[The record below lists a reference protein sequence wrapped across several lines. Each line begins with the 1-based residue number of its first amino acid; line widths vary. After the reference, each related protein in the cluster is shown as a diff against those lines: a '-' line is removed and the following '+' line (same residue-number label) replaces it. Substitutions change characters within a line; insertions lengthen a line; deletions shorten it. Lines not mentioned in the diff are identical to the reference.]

1 MPEQTAIATSQRR
14 NLILEATRRLSRTR
28 SWVTQRDLLA
38 DLKGQGYDVEKH
50 HVLRDL
56 KALIQ
61 IHPELE
67 CHNES
72 DSEGKAKRGVEF
84 GYRWVARDATPETG
98 LSIPEA
104 LSLVLVSRHLK
115 QALPST
121 LAGALDKLFERAE
134 ATLDLQQKNGAAHW
148 KDLVGVVTPSQPML
162 PPKISAEVT
171 QVVHQALIA
180 KELFKGIYR
189 NVKGEQEERLL
200 NPLGLMLREPTVY
213 LIATTEGHEEPRM
226 FAMHRFLSAIRVPQA
241 LSQPEGFALQQF
253 MEEQGHF
260 GIGNWLTLKA
270 RVGPHLAMI
279 LSETPLGTNQELGEA
294 NGEGWRDLSVR
305 VRDNWQFRWWL
316 MGQGERIEVL
326 APMETRSRL
335 MKSINQLVQIYCI
348 NKSPV
353 EIK

>member
-14 NLILEATRRLSRTR
+14 NLILEAIRRLSRNR

-38 DLKGQGYDVEKH
+38 DLKGQGYDVQKH

-72 DSEGKAKRGVEF
+72 DSEGNAKRGVEF

-121 LAGALDKLFERAE
+121 LAGALGKLFERAE
-134 ATLDLQQKNGAAHW
+134 VTLDLQQKNGAAHW
-148 KDLVGVVTPSQPML
+148 KNLVGVVTPSQPML
-162 PPKISAEVT
+162 PPRISAEVT

-180 KELFKGIYR
+180 KEQFKGTYR

-200 NPLGLMLREPTVY
+200 NPLGLMVREPTIY
-213 LIATTEGHEEPRM
+213 LIAIVEGHEEPRM
-226 FAMHRFLSAIRVPQA
+226 FAMHRFVSAVRVRLP
-241 LSQPEGFALQQF
+241 LSQPEGFALQQYL
-253 MEEQGHF
+253 EDQGHF

-270 RVGPHLAMI
+270 RVSPHLAII
-279 LSETPLGTNQELGEA
+279 LGETPLGTNQQLGEA
-294 NGEGWRDLSVR
+294 DSDGWRDLSVR

-316 MGQGERIEVL
+316 MAQGERIVVL
-326 APMETRSRL
+326 APTETRNRL
-335 MKSINQLVQIYCI
+335 VKSINQLSLMY
-348 NKSPV
+348 SST
-353 EIK
+353 